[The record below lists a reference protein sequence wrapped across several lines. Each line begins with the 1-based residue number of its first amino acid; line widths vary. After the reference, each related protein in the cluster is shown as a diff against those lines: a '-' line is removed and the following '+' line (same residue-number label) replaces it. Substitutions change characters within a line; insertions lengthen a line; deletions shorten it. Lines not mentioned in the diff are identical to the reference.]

1 MERDFIIKVNDEV
14 TNLHIF
20 REVKKSG
27 NGGAVALPKSLIGKR
42 VEIIYKKGDRQV
54 INCRE
59 VVKPRKNK
67 G

>member
-1 MERDFIIKVNDEV
+1 MSEKITKIDNEITE
-14 TNLHIF
+14 LHIF

-27 NGGAVALPKSLIGKR
+27 NSGAVTLPKSLIGKR

-59 VVKPRKNK
+59 VVKPRRKK